1 MNTTPNRPDR
11 AETAD
16 NPAVVVAGDALVDL
30 TPARTTDGA
39 AALQPRPGGSCLNVA
54 AGLGRL
60 GVPAALLARI
70 SDDHFGDLLRAHLAA
85 SGTRLTHVLPTSDP
99 TTLAAVHLHEDGS
112 AAYSFHAGGAA
123 DRGLR
128 PEHLATLPDGGDLPL
143 STALHLGSL
152 GMLLEPLASTLDGLL
167 RREAGRRL
175 VSLDPNVRPGL
186 VTDRAAYLRRFAEW
200 VALADVVKASDED
213 LAWLHPGEPYETVAD
228 RWLASGVGLVLITF
242 GSRGAWAA
250 GRDADVH
257 VPAPAV
263 EVVDTVG
270 AGDAFTAGVLAHLH
284 HTGRLSREGVDALS
298 AGELARLLSYAVEIA
313 ADTCTRAG
321 AQPPY
326 RRDGVPTPA

>member
-1 MNTTPNRPDR
+1 MSARP
-11 AETAD
+11 ETAEQ
-16 NPAVVVAGDALVDL
+16 PAVVVAGDALVDL
-30 TPARTTDGA
+30 TPLRTADGA

-54 AGLGRL
+54 VGLGRL
-60 GVPAALLARI
+60 GVPTALLARL

-99 TTLAAVHLHEDGS
+99 TTLAAVHLREDGS
-112 AAYSFHAGGAA
+112 ATYSFHAGDAA

-128 PEHLATLPDGGDLPL
+128 PEHLAALPDGGALPPD
-143 STALHLGSL
+143 TALHLGSL
-152 GMLLEPLASTLDGLL
+152 GLLLEPLASTLDGLL

-186 VTDRAAYLRRFAEW
+186 VTDRAAYIRRFAEW

-213 LAWLHPGEPYETVAD
+213 LAWLHPGESYEAVAD
-228 RWLASGVGLVLITF
+228 RWLASGAGLVLITF
-242 GSRGAWAA
+242 GAQGAWAV
-250 GRDADVH
+250 GRHADVH

-263 EVVDTVG
+263 DVVDTVG

-284 HTGRLSREGVDALS
+284 RTGRLSREGVDSLE
-298 AGELARLLSYAVEIA
+298 AGELSRLLSYAVEIA

-326 RRDGVPTPA
+326 RRDGVPSPT